1 MIARQYRGW
10 NRLVRSFWEN
20 SIVMSSLWDRRTK
33 IQPGDQYAIHETSA
47 GCPEVPVEALLPAL
61 LPVPRWPPWDPIPAV
76 PFVSLELSAEWLA
89 SCPLTEESRDMDI
102 ALRRQ
107 RRCPRCIVA
116 VATKASGRK

>member
-1 MIARQYRGW
+1 AKRMDAIVDRGDPLPPLGGVPIAIKDVMVMQAVELLLVPKFLATTFRLMIARQYRGW

-61 LPVPRWPPWDPIPAV
+61 LPVPRWPPW
-76 PFVSLELSAEWLA
+76 
-89 SCPLTEESRDMDI
+89 
-102 ALRRQ
+102 
-107 RRCPRCIVA
+107 
-116 VATKASGRK
+116 

>member
-10 NRLVRSFWEN
+10 SRLVRSFWEN

-47 GCPEVPVEALLPAL
+47 GCAEVPVEALLPAL

-76 PFVSLELSAEWLA
+76 AYDRLELSADSGA
-89 SCPLTEESRDMDI
+89 SCPLEEESR
-102 ALRRQ
+102 ALARVLFRPQ
-107 RRCPRCIVA
+107 RP
-116 VATKASGRK
+116 